1 MDKRVGLTQ
10 QVIWNHR
17 AQRQGSRRRPVL
29 RPPWDSAGAVVS
41 STPHTSMAKVLPTPA
56 SRSRQGG
63 VS

>member
-29 RPPWDSAGAVVS
+29 RPPGTRGAVVS
-41 STPHTSMAKVLPTPA
+41 STPYTSMAKVLPTPA
-56 SRSRQGG
+56 SRTRQGG